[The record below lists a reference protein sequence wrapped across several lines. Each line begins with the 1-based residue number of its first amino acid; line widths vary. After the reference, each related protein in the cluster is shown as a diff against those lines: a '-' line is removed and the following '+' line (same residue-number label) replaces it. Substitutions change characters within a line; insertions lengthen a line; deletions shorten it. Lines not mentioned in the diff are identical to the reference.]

1 MEKKK
6 PYQRVRYRDFYRVS
20 PKAAKVIC
28 FDGSEDVLPLSQIIE
43 EISDSVLVPVWLAEQ
58 KQLQFASKW
67 VWR

>member
-6 PYQRVRYRDFYRVS
+6 PYQRVRYREFYQVS

-43 EISDSVLVPVWLAEQ
+43 EISDSVLVPVWLA
-58 KQLQFASKW
+58 
-67 VWR
+67 